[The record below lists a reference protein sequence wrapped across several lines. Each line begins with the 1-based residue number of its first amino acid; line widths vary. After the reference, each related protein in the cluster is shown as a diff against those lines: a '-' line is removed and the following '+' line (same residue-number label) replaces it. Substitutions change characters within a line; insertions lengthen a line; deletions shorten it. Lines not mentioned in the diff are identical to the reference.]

1 MQTREKQSQLKR
13 LGWFLPLRL
22 VTFVILFAV
31 VVFWIDYPG
40 FLHLPLI
47 LYSVFTLGF
56 TLLLAFDR
64 RHKLRMM
71 SASVIALQF
80 LLEIVIES
88 GIIFTTG
95 SINSPFSALFLL
107 TIVSAALAYRLVGT
121 LVVASLVSLAYT
133 FIIWLHSSEPGEP
146 VFFPD
151 ALKNIVSAQD
161 TVFYSIFL
169 HLLIFYLIA
178 FISGYLAERLEA
190 RDRQL
195 ADTSRALKQAQ
206 LETDDILRHLNSGLL
221 TVDAGGR
228 IIFFNPAAER
238 ILGYREEEVK
248 GMRCDEVFAERM
260 PDLASDL
267 LDGLRCVASH
277 PRREINVRMA
287 EQRLIPLG
295 LSTSILNDEGGGLRG
310 VIAIFSDLTDAKR
323 MESKV
328 RAADRLAAVGELSA
342 SIAHEIRNP
351 LAAISGSV
359 EVLNNELRLQGENAR
374 LMQLIVKESH
384 RLSRI
389 LSEFLQYA
397 RIDRPAYNKV
407 ELCHLINEVL
417 QILHHHSSFRRDI
430 RLDFESD
437 GSIAYVVG
445 DEDLIKQLLLNLA
458 VNALEALEEKGDE
471 LTFRLAVD
479 PVGRIVE
486 LYVQDN
492 GPGIAA
498 EHTKQVYQ
506 PFFSTK
512 KQGTGLGL
520 AIVHRI
526 CSAMKVDVSFDSQ
539 LDHGTTFRLEFS
551 IYTDDRSDS
560 RVTSAVSQA
569 VVKSSSA

>member
-1 MQTREKQSQLKR
+1 MQTREKQAQLKR

-40 FLHLPLI
+40 FLHLPFI

-56 TLLLAFDR
+56 ALLLALDR
-64 RHKLRMM
+64 RYKLRMM

-80 LLEIVIES
+80 ILEIVIES

-133 FIIWLHSSEPGEP
+133 FIIWLHSSEPGQP

-248 GMRCDEVFAERM
+248 GMRCDEVLAERM

-267 LDGLRCVASH
+267 LDGLRCVACH
-277 PRREINVRMA
+277 PRREINVRTV
-287 EQRLIPLG
+287 EQQLIPLG
-295 LSTSILNDEGGGLRG
+295 LSTSILTDEGGGLRG

-471 LTFRLAVD
+471 LTFRLVVD

-486 LYVQDN
+486 LYIQDN
-492 GPGIAA
+492 GPGIPG
-498 EHTKQVYQ
+498 EHRKQVYQ

-551 IYTDDRSDS
+551 TYTDDRSDS
-560 RVTSAVSQA
+560 RDTSAASQA
-569 VVKSSSA
+569 VVRSPSA

>member
-1 MQTREKQSQLKR
+1 MQTREKQAQLKR

-178 FISGYLAERLEA
+178 FISGYLAERLET

-260 PDLASDL
+260 PDLACDL

-277 PRREINVRMA
+277 PRREIAVRTA
-287 EQRLIPLG
+287 EQQLIPLG

-498 EHTKQVYQ
+498 EHKKQVYQ

-560 RVTSAVSQA
+560 RATSAVSQA